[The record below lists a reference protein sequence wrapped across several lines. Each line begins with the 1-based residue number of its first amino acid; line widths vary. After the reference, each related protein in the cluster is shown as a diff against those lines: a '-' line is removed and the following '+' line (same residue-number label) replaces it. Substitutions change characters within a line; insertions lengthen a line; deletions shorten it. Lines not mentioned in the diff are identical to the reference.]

1 MAKAWVVNSDYDAY
15 REIAR
20 AVVFQALR
28 DAIKPKFVSSEGE
41 RRAVKEDALRFLRKA
56 VEEDGYERLLFE
68 VAGIC
73 ARQALKWVSE
83 LQASQGEEPDQK
95 GANDAFLSS

>member
-1 MAKAWVVNSDYDAY
+1 MAKAWVVNSDHDAY

-28 DAIKPKFVSSEGE
+28 DAVKPKFVSSEGE
-41 RRAVKEDALRFLRKA
+41 RRAVKEDALRFLKKA
-56 VEEDGYERLLFE
+56 VDEDGYERLLFE

-73 ARQALKWVSE
+73 ARQALKWLAE
-83 LQASQGEEPDQK
+83 LRASQGEELSPK
-95 GANDAFLSS
+95 GGNDAFISG